1 MRKRYLMQIAML
13 CALFL
18 VLTGSH
24 TQAVNYDR
32 EIREEEKKQK
42 SFEKKA
48 AGLQKEIQEIEKVRE
63 KSLVYIEKLD
73 KKTGELEESL
83 EELGKKIAKA
93 NTELKTADRNLK
105 QAQEEE
111 QKQYIT
117 MKKRIKYM
125 YENGNGEYWQIIFG
139 ATSMS
144 SLLGRSEYVEKISN
158 YDNRIF
164 TNFRKIKSEVSAQE
178 KDLQRRRNELL
189 ELESETRT
197 EKQYVTELKKKK
209 KAEIKKYNK
218 KLDSSQ
224 ERADEYI
231 RQAIAAENKV
241 EELLQKKQEEIDRE
255 QGEEGDD
262 SDEKASRSG
271 LRWPL
276 RGSAGR
282 ISSSFGPRKS
292 PRAGASSYHRGVDL
306 AIASGTPVLA
316 AGSGRGVTST
326 YS

>member
-224 ERADEYI
+224 ERAD
-231 RQAIAAENKV
+231 A
-241 EELLQKKQEEIDRE
+241 
-255 QGEEGDD
+255 
-262 SDEKASRSG
+262 
-271 LRWPL
+271 
-276 RGSAGR
+276 
-282 ISSSFGPRKS
+282 
-292 PRAGASSYHRGVDL
+292 
-306 AIASGTPVLA
+306 
-316 AGSGRGVTST
+316 
-326 YS
+326 